1 MAVNTNLIYD
11 TKRKMLVKYP
21 RFGSEIATTNIEFKD
36 DLKYNT
42 AAADGKNI
50 YVDPKYFASLSE
62 DDRLFLIAHE
72 TMHIKFMHML
82 RLKDK
87 SGNMRDLDVWNT
99 ATDAIINANLERD
112 GFTIKEGYVN
122 KPEALNYSAEEFY
135 QILLKEKQKQQEQQN
150 QQRTRSKSR

>member
-21 RFGSEIATTNIEFKD
+21 RFGSEIATANIEFRD
-36 DLKYNT
+36 DLKYHT
-42 AAADGKNI
+42 AATDGKNI
-50 YVDPKYFASLSE
+50 YVDPNYFASLSE
-62 DDRLFLIAHE
+62 NDKLFLIAHE
-72 TMHIKFMHML
+72 IMHIKFMHML

-112 GFTIKEGYVN
+112 GFTIMEGAVN

-135 QILLKEKQKQQEQQN
+135 QILLKEKQEQQN
-150 QQRTRSKSR
+150 QQRRKPTTR